1 MSAYRDGALPAVD
14 YARCQI
20 CAKCV
25 AAQHCRYRALARFD
39 REEPPYIELDLCGGC
54 GECMPFCPHGAI
66 TPPSGESQASGK

>member
-1 MSAYRDGALPAVD
+1 MSPYRDATVPTVD

-39 REEPPYIELDLCGGC
+39 RKEPPYIDLDLCGGC
-54 GECMPFCPHGAI
+54 GECIPFCPDSAI
-66 TPPSGESQASGK
+66 VPPSGECKSSGR